1 MEKGKNGYIK
11 SKKRKQLLLTV
22 SIAVVALILFL
33 VGFILNDYSKSNI
46 FTILTILLCLPA
58 AKALTGFIVI
68 APYHSMKI
76 EDYQELE
83 KLIQN
88 DDILLSDLV
97 ITSSEKVMN
106 LDCMFID
113 GKHLL
118 ALQGKAGQDLSYI
131 ETYLVRHVKNLGY
144 EYEVKIFKENSKY
157 MNRIKDVTRNHDR
170 NASQDSKNDVVRLI
184 KTLII

>member
-22 SIAVVALILFL
+22 SIALIALILFL
-33 VGFILNDYSKSNI
+33 VGFILNNYSKSNI

-68 APYHSMKI
+68 APYQSMKV
-76 EDYQELE
+76 EVYQEL
-83 KLIQN
+83 KNIVTN
-88 DDILLSDLV
+88 DGILLSDLV
-97 ITSSEKVMN
+97 ITSSEKIMN

-131 ETYLVRHVKNLGY
+131 ETYLERHVKNLGY

-157 MNRIKDVTRNHDR
+157 MNRIKDVTRIHER
-170 NASQDSKNDVVRLI
+170 NDSEDSKNDVARLI
-184 KTLII
+184 KTLMI